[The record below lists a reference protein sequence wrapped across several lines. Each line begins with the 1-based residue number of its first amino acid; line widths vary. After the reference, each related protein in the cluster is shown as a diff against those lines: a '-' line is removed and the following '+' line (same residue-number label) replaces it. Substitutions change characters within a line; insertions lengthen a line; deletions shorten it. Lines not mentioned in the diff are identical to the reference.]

1 MRFWINKGAW
11 ASKRAR
17 REIASIAPE
26 QVKNIAVI
34 RHAAVGDMV
43 LTRPFLIELRRCFP
57 DALVTL
63 SVVSHYRRGVP
74 EDLVDRVHVAYGS
87 DRRDVPKREQ
97 LHRARELGYHDFI
110 FDLAATSRSFW
121 LCVLNPARLKI
132 GFPYR
137 SITRYLFY
145 DAAVLRSN
153 YTFEAEVMLH
163 TLNLIGFSMP
173 RRLRFDMP
181 GTALRRECP
190 YVVYF
195 TSASTVAK
203 CWPPEHFSG
212 LIGHMAERYPGYDH
226 IVLEG
231 RSEWESIETI
241 LAPLAS
247 KPNVLAMKVDDLDS
261 TVSLLKG
268 ATLVVS
274 NDTGI
279 RNLAI
284 ATETPTVGIFF
295 SSVPFTYWPRDDMHA
310 VIFKSDGSVPG
321 VEAVCQRAERI
332 MRQMTT
338 TQRAAADSH
347 A

>member
-1 MRFWINKGAW
+1 
-11 ASKRAR
+11 
-17 REIASIAPE
+17 
-26 QVKNIAVI
+26 
-34 RHAAVGDMV
+34 
-43 LTRPFLIELRRCFP
+43 
-57 DALVTL
+57 
-63 SVVSHYRRGVP
+63 VVSHYTRGAP

-87 DRRDVPKREQ
+87 DRREVPKREQ
-97 LHRARELGYHDFI
+97 LRRARELGYHDFI

-121 LCVLNPARLKI
+121 LCILNPARLKI

-137 SITRYLFY
+137 STTRYLFY

-181 GTALRRECP
+181 GTALRRERP

-195 TSASTVAK
+195 TSASTVDK
-203 CWPPEHFSG
+203 CWSPERFSD

-231 RSEWESIETI
+231 RADWESIETI

-247 KPNVLAMKVDDLDS
+247 KPNVLAMKVDNLDS

-268 ATLVVS
+268 ATVVVS

-279 RNLAI
+279 RNLAV
-284 ATETPTVGIFF
+284 ASETPTVGIFF
-295 SSVPFTYWPRDDMHA
+295 ATVPYTYWPRYGGHEVVFNA
-310 VIFKSDGSVPG
+310 DGSIPEVQ
-321 VEAVCQRAERI
+321 AVLRAAERI
-332 MRQMTT
+332 M
-338 TQRAAADSH
+338 QRLAKVPRASAD
-347 A
+347 ARA